1 MKKDLSDFVCKIC
14 NKSYSSYQSL
24 WNHNKKF
31 HKMDVSHISPNV
43 NHISPNVSHISP
55 NINID
60 LKIKNIQYEIKC
72 KFCNSSFKHRSSKSK
87 HEKICKTKV
96 NSLTETDKLKNELIE
111 IKEQLSN
118 LLKSTKMHPKTF
130 QKINNRL
137 INNNTTN
144 NTNNTI
150 NNTINNNNINI
161 TYVKFGDEKLSEIL
175 TDDDMLKILFECR
188 FGVNKSIELT
198 HFNDKR
204 PELKNI
210 IITNLQNNIG
220 YVFNGEKFEAKPKDD
235 ILGDLFDKHL
245 INIENYINESDILQT
260 KIQNNTVLDKIV
272 NYRFPKFIED
282 LNNDKYRIEK
292 INELKLLTYNKSDSK
307 ALRIN

>member
-43 NHISPNVSHISP
+43 SHISPNVSHISP

-130 QKINNRL
+130 QKINNQL
-137 INNNTTN
+137 INNNTT
-144 NTNNTI
+144 

-161 TYVKFGDEKLSEIL
+161 TYIKFGDEKLSEIL
-175 TDDDMLKILFECR
+175 TDSEMMKILFDCR
-188 FGVNKSIELT
+188 LGITKSVELT

-204 PELKNI
+204 PSLLLNINSLENLYLPELKNI

-220 YVFNGEKFEAKPKDD
+220 YVFNGEKFEAKPKEY

-245 INIENYINESDILQT
+245 DNIDGECIAFAIN
-260 KIQNNTVLDKIV
+260 
-272 NYRFPKFIED
+272 R
-282 LNNDKYRIEK
+282 
-292 INELKLLTYNKSDSK
+292 
-307 ALRIN
+307 